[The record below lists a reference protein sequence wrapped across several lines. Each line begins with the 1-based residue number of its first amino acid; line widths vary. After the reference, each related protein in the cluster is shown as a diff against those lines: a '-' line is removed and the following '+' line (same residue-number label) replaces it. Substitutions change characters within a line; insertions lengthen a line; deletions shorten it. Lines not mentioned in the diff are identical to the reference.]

1 METTLLKLIVLIP
14 FLSVAALYLLRKR
27 IAPRL
32 AGLIA
37 CAAVLVPFVFALML
51 LFELDAGQAL
61 NARLAGW
68 MSGAELD
75 VAFGLRL
82 DALSLAWTL
91 VVTGIGFLIHVYSLG
106 YMKGDPGFTRFFIYL
121 NLFIGSMLA
130 LVLGDSLPFLFLGW
144 EGVGLCSYLLIGF
157 WFEDMANAR
166 AGQKA
171 FVVNRIGDL
180 GFLLAMLMIFKRFGT
195 LKISAVVEQVTALF
209 ADGSI
214 VTGDREMTLI
224 ALLLFVGAVGKS
236 AQIPLFVW
244 LPDAMAGPT
253 PVSALIHAATMVTAG
268 IYMVAR
274 LSVIFAVA
282 PLASGVVAV
291 IGALTALVS
300 ASIAL
305 RQRDIKKVLA
315 YSTCSQLGYMFLAL
329 GVGAYTAA
337 VFHVI
342 THAFFKALLF
352 LGAGSVI
359 HAMSNEQDAMK
370 MGGLKPH
377 LPRTHLTF
385 FVGCF
390 ALAGIFPFAG
400 FFSKDKILG
409 EALMGGGLFFWLGVS
424 GLVTALMTAF
434 YTFRLYRLVFTGEER
449 LDAHA
454 REHLHESPGTMVVP
468 LQILAFLSVAGGLLS
483 LPHLVHF
490 DLLGDY
496 LAPIFAPAYAVGGEL
511 LSHPPTIEIVLM
523 AISLVVVVAGAFW
536 AWNHYAAGPGRE
548 SEPARQGLPFLLEN
562 KWFVDELYAIFV
574 VGPMRAL
581 AHLAGFFDRYVI
593 DGLVNG
599 LAMLCDRLGAFVRSL
614 QSGAIHTYALL
625 FIAGAVF
632 LALSLL

>member
-1 METTLLKLIVLIP
+1 MEETLLKLIVLTP
-14 FLSVAALYLLRKR
+14 FLSVATLYLLRKR
-27 IAPRL
+27 LAPGL
-32 AGLIA
+32 AGVVA
-37 CAAVLVPFVFALML
+37 CGAVLLPFIFALML
-51 LFELDAGQAL
+51 SGNVGASDAL
-61 NARLAGW
+61 TTRIAGW
-68 MSGAELD
+68 MSGAGLD
-75 VAFGLRL
+75 VAFGLHL
-82 DALSLAWTL
+82 DALSLSWTL

-130 LVLGDSLPFLFLGW
+130 LVLGDSLPLLFLGW

-157 WFEDMANAR
+157 WYEDMANAR

-180 GFLLAMLMIFKRFGT
+180 GFLLAMLMLFKKFHT
-195 LKISAVVEQVTALF
+195 LKISELTDQVSALI

-214 VTGDREMTLI
+214 LVGDREMTLI

-274 LSVIFAVA
+274 MSVVFAVS
-282 PLASGVVAV
+282 PTASSVVAV
-291 IGALTALVS
+291 VGVLTVLVS
-300 ASIAL
+300 ATIAL

-329 GVGAYTAA
+329 GVGAYSAA

-370 MGGLKPH
+370 MGGLRQH
-377 LPRTHLTF
+377 LRKTHLTF
-385 FVGCF
+385 FIGCF

-409 EALMGGGLFFWLGVS
+409 EALLGGGLFFWLGVT

-434 YTFRLYRLVFTGEER
+434 YTFRLYQLVFRGEER
-449 LDAHA
+449 LEAHA
-454 REHLHESPGTMVVP
+454 REHLHESPATMVVP
-468 LQILAFLSVAGGLLS
+468 LQILALLSVVGGLLS
-483 LPHLVHF
+483 LPHFLHF
-490 DLLGDY
+490 DLLGDF
-496 LAPIFAPAYAVGGEL
+496 LAPIFAPAHAVRGEL
-511 LSHPPTIEIVLM
+511 AAQAPTIEIVLM
-523 AISLVVVVAGAFW
+523 AVSLVVVVSGAYW
-536 AWNHYAAGPGRE
+536 AWNRYASGPGSE
-548 SEPARQGLPFLLEN
+548 LEPARQGLPFLLEN
-562 KWFVDELYAIFV
+562 KWFVDEIYAIFV

-581 AHLAGFFDRYVI
+581 AHLAGFFDRFVI
-593 DGLVNG
+593 DGLVNR
-599 LAMLCDRLGAFVRSL
+599 LVRLCDDLGALVRAL
-614 QSGAIHTYALL
+614 QSGGIHTYALM